1 MALAPLAENA
11 CRAQPARLPRS
22 TNTVIGEAEWRAGAT
37 AARMGARHPAPPRPA
52 GGVRVEFAE
61 PSQPGRNAVSVLAV
75 AVLGR
80 PGLPGLAA
88 LRAHTLHA
96 LRCD

>member
-37 AARMGARHPAPPRPA
+37 AARMGARRPAPPRPA

-61 PSQPGRNAVSVLAV
+61 PGQPGRNAVSALAV

-80 PGLPGLAA
+80 PGLAA